1 MKKTFSIPTI
11 SCNHCL
17 MSIKHELNFVDGV
30 DYIDGNVEART
41 ALVEYT
47 DEAALDN
54 ARAMLGEAGYAPT
67 N

>member
-1 MKKTFSIPTI
+1 
-11 SCNHCL
+11 
-17 MSIKHELNFVDGV
+17 MSIKRELNFVDGV

-47 DEAALDN
+47 DEAALDS
-54 ARAMLGEAGYAPT
+54 ARAALGEAGYAPA